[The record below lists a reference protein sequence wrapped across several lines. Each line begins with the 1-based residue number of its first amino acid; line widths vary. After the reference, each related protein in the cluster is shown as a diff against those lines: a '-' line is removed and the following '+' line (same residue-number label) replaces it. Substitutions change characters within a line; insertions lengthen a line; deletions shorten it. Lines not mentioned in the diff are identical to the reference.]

1 MQLGNSTT
9 LLLKKLIVLKN
20 TLMQNM
26 QSLIARE
33 Y

>member
-9 LLLKKLIVLKN
+9 LLLKKLIVLTN